1 MRFTVAVLA
10 VCCCLSAVSGQ
21 WVETT
26 TQPAASPRPGFDPK
40 DVVRQV
46 RSGPSA
52 GSHEPSVL
60 DDGEFLIDTSI
71 TYVPAPEWQVSPAVS
86 FDGANFLVVWQDDR
100 SGSTYDIY
108 AARVTPAGTVLDP
121 AGIAVST
128 ASGDQ
133 GSPALAFDGTSFLVA
148 WADLRSGSPGIYGA
162 RVTPA
167 GVVLDPAGIAISTA
181 ADYDGSPAVAFDGAN
196 FLVVWQDDRSGGNS
210 DIYGARVTPA
220 GAVLDPQG
228 IAVSTVAGDQRSPV
242 LAFGG
247 ASFLVAW
254 TDFRSGGYSDI
265 YGARVTP
272 AGAVLDPQGIA
283 VSISSSYAR
292 YPALAFDGANF
303 LVVWEDFSSLT
314 ISDIY
319 GARVT
324 AGGVVL
330 DTLGIAVS
338 TAADYQWF
346 PAVVSDGTDF
356 LVAWEDWRS
365 GSSIYGARVTS
376 AGVVLDPQG
385 IAVSTTASGQGS
397 PALAFDGTSF
407 LVAWSDS
414 RSVSPDIYG
423 ARVTPAAVV
432 LDPTGIAVSRAA
444 DCRWLPAVVSDGAN
458 FLVVWQD
465 SRNGDSTDIYGAR
478 VTPAGVVLDTTGFAI
493 STAARNQCGPAL
505 AFDGANFLVVWQDS
519 RNGDSTDIY
528 GARVTPAGEVL
539 DPAGI
544 AVSTAADDQGYPV
557 VAFDGASF
565 LVAWTDWRSGY
576 TAHIYGARVTPAG
589 TVLDPSGVAISNA
602 AQGQLSPAVEFD
614 GVNFLVVWE
623 DLRGGS
629 YDIYGARVTPAGGV
643 LDTAGFAISTTA
655 YDQFDPALA
664 HDGGNFL
671 VVWQYNRLGNSTGI
685 YGARVTPAGVVPDSE
700 DIAISTASEY
710 QGCPAV
716 AFDGESFL
724 VVWADFRG
732 GSYDIY
738 GARVTP
744 AGVVSDSGPVVR
756 QEGEQSYAALA
767 RGSGNDMFLAYQG
780 WTGTVGGKTYN
791 IDRIWGKMNPSTA
804 VAETTKPEVRV
815 TNSGATIIRGVL
827 FLAEASSRKPQVA
840 SLLDISGR
848 KVLDLKPGPNDVRAL
863 APGVY
868 FVREEPQAASHKPQ
882 AVRKVVVTR

>member
-1 MRFTVAVLA
+1 MSHYRVSGLHSRAMTSHNRAMKLPAVLLA

-21 WVETT
+21 WEETT

-52 GSHEPSVL
+52 GSREPSVL

-100 SGSTYDIY
+100 SGSPYDIY
-108 AARVTPAGTVLDP
+108 AARVTPAGTLLDP
-121 AGIAVST
+121 AGIAVSP
-128 ASGDQ
+128 ASDDQ

-181 ADYDGSPAVAFDGAN
+181 ANYDGSPAVASDGAN

-210 DIYGARVTPA
+210 D
-220 GAVLDPQG
+220 
-228 IAVSTVAGDQRSPV
+228 
-242 LAFGG
+242 
-247 ASFLVAW
+247 
-254 TDFRSGGYSDI
+254 
-265 YGARVTP
+265 
-272 AGAVLDPQGIA
+272 
-283 VSISSSYAR
+283 
-292 YPALAFDGANF
+292 
-303 LVVWEDFSSLT
+303 
-314 ISDIY
+314 
-319 GARVT
+319 
-324 AGGVVL
+324 
-330 DTLGIAVS
+330 
-338 TAADYQWF
+338 
-346 PAVVSDGTDF
+346 
-356 LVAWEDWRS
+356 
-365 GSSIYGARVTS
+365 IYGARVTS

-432 LDPTGIAVSRAA
+432 LDPTGIAVSGAA
-444 DCRWLPAVVSDGAN
+444 DYQWFPAVVSDGAN

-478 VTPAGVVLDTTGFAI
+478 VTPAGVVLDATGFAI
-493 STAARNQCGPAL
+493 STAARSQCGPAL

-519 RNGDSTDIY
+519 RNGNSTDIY
-528 GARVTPAGEVL
+528 GARVTPAGTVL
-539 DPAGI
+539 DPSGI

-557 VAFDGASF
+557 VAFDGTSF

-602 AQGQLSPAVEFD
+602 EQGQLSPAVGFD

-623 DLRGGS
+623 DFRSGGYS
-629 YDIYGARVTPAGGV
+629 DIYGARVTPAGGV
-643 LDTAGFAISTTA
+643 LDTEGFAISTTA
-655 YDQFDPALA
+655 YNQFDPALA

-671 VVWQYNRLGNSTGI
+671 VVWQYSRLGNSTGI

-815 TNSGATIIRGVL
+815 TNSGATIVRGVL
-827 FLAEASSRKPQVA
+827 LLGKPTGP
-840 SLLDISGR
+840 SPSTSWLLDISGR
-848 KVLDLKPGPNDVRAL
+848 KVLDLHSGANDVRAL

-868 FVREEPQAASHKPQ
+868 FVRSASGVERE
-882 AVRKVVVTR
+882 ASSVTKVVVTR